1 MWQPCWN
8 HLTGNAMSTFNPSL
22 SLRALTLAV
31 LGASAAFPAVAAQPN
46 DELLVKGRVLVE
58 VRDGVTNDALGKM
71 IEAPG
76 HKRYKLGQS
85 GIYIVDLP
93 ANASERAVLA
103 RLQHNPH
110 VKSAEQDRL
119 VPSTLAVNDPYVGS
133 AWHLGKIGAPAA
145 WDLAQGSGVTV
156 AILDSGIDAA
166 HPDLAPNLVAGY
178 NVYDAN
184 TNLADVCGHGTS
196 VAGAAAAV
204 NNNALGVAGIAG
216 RARIMPVRVA
226 YKKATD
232 GGCYAAYSTV
242 ANGLIYAA
250 DHGAR
255 IANVSYGGV
264 TTSSSVTSAA
274 NYMKSKGGLVFV
286 SSGNTGTDQG
296 YAPNSAMIVVG
307 ATDSYDKRASWS
319 SYGSFVAL
327 TAPGSGI
334 WTTRMG
340 NSYAAVNGTSYASP
354 VAAGVAALMMDAAPT
369 LSNSRIES
377 LLYSTAMD
385 LGTAGRDAYYG
396 YGRVNAAAAVQAARG
411 DAPAIDSTAPT
422 AAIAAPLGS
431 STVSGLVAVDASA
444 SDNVGVTRVDLQVNG
459 TTVASDTSAPYGFS
473 WNSAGVANGMASLV
487 AVAYDAAGNA
497 GRSASVAVNVA
508 NTTTTTPSATSDTIA
523 PVVSIANPVGGAV
536 SGNVKVSVN
545 ASDNLGAAALS
556 QQLLVNNVVVAQ
568 GSGGSLSY
576 NWNTRKLKSGTY
588 TLKAEARDAAG
599 NAGSAS
605 VSVTV
610 R

>member
-1 MWQPCWN
+1 MKRAFPP
-8 HLTGNAMSTFNPSL
+8 LRSL
-22 SLRALTLAV
+22 VVAV
-31 LGASAAFPAVAAQPN
+31 LGASTSFSAAAAQPN
-46 DELLVKGRVLVE
+46 DELLVKGRMLVE
-58 VRDGVTNDALGKM
+58 VRDGVTTDALGKM

-85 GIYIVDLP
+85 GIYVVDLP
-93 ANASERAVLA
+93 ANASEKAVLA
-103 RLQHNPH
+103 RLKNNPH

-119 VPSTLAVNDPYVGS
+119 VPSTLAVNDPYIGS
-133 AWHLGKIGAPAA
+133 AWHVGKIGANAA
-145 WDLAQGSGVTV
+145 WDLAQGSGVTI

-166 HPDLAPNLVAGY
+166 HPDLAPNLTGGY

-184 TNLADVCGHGTS
+184 TNLTDVCGHGTS

-204 NNNALGVAGIAG
+204 NNNAIGVAGIAG

-242 ANGLIYAA
+242 ASGLIYAA
-250 DHGAR
+250 DNGAR
-255 IANVSYGGV
+255 VANVSYGGV
-264 TTSSSVTSAA
+264 TGSSSVTSAA

-307 ATDSYDKRASWS
+307 ATTSSDTRASWS
-319 SYGSFVAL
+319 SYGSFVTL

-340 NSYAAVNGTSYASP
+340 NGYAAVNGTSYASP
-354 VAAGVAALMMDAAPT
+354 VAAGVAALMMAAAPT
-369 LSNSRIES
+369 LTNSRIES
-377 LLYSTAMD
+377 LLASTAVD
-385 LGTAGRDAYYG
+385 LGTAGRDNYFG
-396 YGRVNAAAAVQAARG
+396 YGRINAAAAVQAALAA
-411 DAPAIDSTAPT
+411 APAVDGSAPSV
-422 AAIAAPLGS
+422 AIHAPLGS
-431 STVSGLVAVDASA
+431 STVSGLVAVDAGA

-473 WNSAGVANGMASLV
+473 WNSAGVPNGMANLV

-508 NTTTTTPSATSDTIA
+508 NAATVPSSSTDSIA
-523 PVVSIANPVGGAV
+523 PVVSIVNPVAGAV
-536 SGNVKVSVN
+536 SGNVKVSVS

-556 QQLLVNNVVVAQ
+556 QQLLVNNAVVAQ
-568 GSGGSLSY
+568 GIGGSLSY
-576 NWNTRKLKSGTY
+576 TWNTRKLKAGTY
-588 TLKAEARDAAG
+588 TVTSVVRDAAG
-599 NAGSAS
+599 NVGSAS
-605 VSVTV
+605 VSVTI

>member
-1 MWQPCWN
+1 MNTIYTPF
-8 HLTGNAMSTFNPSL
+8 A
-22 SLRALTLAV
+22 LRALALAV
-31 LGASAAFPAVAAQPN
+31 LGASAAIPAAAAQPN
-46 DELLVKGRVLVE
+46 DDLLVKGRMLVE
-58 VRDGVTNDALGKM
+58 VRDGVTTDALGKM

-93 ANASERAVLA
+93 ANASEKAVLA
-103 RLQHNPH
+103 RLKNNPH

-119 VPSTLAVNDPYVGS
+119 VPSTLAVNDPYIGS
-133 AWHLGKIGAPAA
+133 AWHVAKIGANAA
-145 WDLAQGSGVTV
+145 WDLAQGSGVTI

-166 HPDLAPNLVAGY
+166 HPDLAPNLVGGY
-178 NVYDAN
+178 NVYDSN

-204 NNNALGVAGIAG
+204 NDNAVGVAGIAG

-242 ANGLIYAA
+242 ASGLIYAA
-250 DHGAR
+250 DNGAR
-255 IANVSYGGV
+255 VANVSYGGV

-307 ATDSYDKRASWS
+307 ATDSNDNRASWS
-319 SYGSFVAL
+319 SYGSFVTL
-327 TAPGSGI
+327 TAPGNGI

-340 NSYAAVNGTSYASP
+340 NGYAAVNGTSYASP
-354 VAAGVAALMMDAAPT
+354 VAAGVAALMMAAAPAV
-369 LSNSRIES
+369 SNSRIES
-377 LLYSTAMD
+377 LLYSTAVD
-385 LGTAGRDAYYG
+385 LGAAGRDNYFG
-396 YGRVNAAAAVQAARG
+396 HGRVNAAAAVQAALAA
-411 DAPAIDSTAPT
+411 APVVDSSAPSVAIQ
-422 AAIAAPLGS
+422 APLGS
-431 STVSGLVAVDASA
+431 STVSGLVAVDAGA
-444 SDNVGVTRVDLQVNG
+444 SDNVGVTRVDLQVGG

-473 WNSAGVANGMASLV
+473 WNSAGVPNGMANLV
-487 AVAYDAAGNA
+487 AVAYDAAGNV
-497 GRSASVAVNVA
+497 GRSATVAVNVA
-508 NTTTTTPSATSDTIA
+508 NATTTPSTSADTTA
-523 PVVSIANPVGGAV
+523 PTVSIVNPVGGAV
-536 SGNVKVSVN
+536 SGNVKVSVS

-556 QQLLVNNVVVAQ
+556 QQLLVNNALVAQ
-568 GSGGSLSY
+568 GTGGSLSY
-576 NWNTRKLKSGTY
+576 TWNTRKLAVGTH
-588 TLKAEARDAAG
+588 TIKAIVRDAAG
-599 NAGSAS
+599 NVGSAS

>member
-1 MWQPCWN
+1 MNTLHIPF
-8 HLTGNAMSTFNPSL
+8 A
-22 SLRALTLAV
+22 LRTLALAV
-31 LGASAAFPAVAAQPN
+31 LGAGAAFSAAAAQPN
-46 DELLVKGRVLVE
+46 DALLVKGRMLVE
-58 VRDGVTNDALGKM
+58 VRDGVTTDALGKM

-85 GIYIVDLP
+85 GIYVVDLP

-103 RLQHNPH
+103 RLKNNPH

-119 VPSTLAVNDPYVGS
+119 VPSTLAVNDPYIGS
-133 AWHLGKIGAPAA
+133 AWHVGKIGANTA
-145 WDLAQGSGVTV
+145 WDSTQGAGVTI

-166 HPDLAPNLVAGY
+166 HPDLAPNLVGGY

-204 NNNALGVAGIAG
+204 NDNALGVAGIAG

-242 ANGLIYAA
+242 ASGLIYAA
-250 DHGAR
+250 DNGAR
-255 IANVSYGGV
+255 VANVSYGGV
-264 TTSSSVTSAA
+264 TASSSVTSAA

-307 ATDSYDKRASWS
+307 ATTSSDTRASWS
-319 SYGSFVAL
+319 SYGSFVTLA
-327 TAPGSGI
+327 APGSGI

-354 VAAGVAALMMDAAPT
+354 VAAGVAALMMAAAPT
-369 LSNSRIES
+369 LSNSRVES
-377 LLYSTAMD
+377 LLYSTAVD
-385 LGTAGRDAYYG
+385 LGTVGRDHYFG
-396 YGRVNAAAAVQAARG
+396 YGRVDAATAVQAALAAVPVV
-411 DAPAIDSTAPT
+411 DSSAPVVAIH
-422 AAIAAPLGS
+422 APLGS
-431 STVSGLVAVDASA
+431 STVSGLVAVDAGA
-444 SDNVGVTRVDLQVNG
+444 SDNVGVSRVDLQVNG

-473 WNSAGVANGMASLV
+473 WNSAGVPNGMANLV
-487 AVAYDAAGNA
+487 AIAYDAAGNA
-497 GRSASVAVNVA
+497 GRSATVAVNVA
-508 NTTTTTPSATSDTIA
+508 NATTVPTSPQDTAA
-523 PVVSIANPVGGAV
+523 PTVSILNPVAGAV
-536 SGNVKVSVN
+536 SGNVTVNVS

-556 QQLLVNNVVVAQ
+556 QQLLVNNKLVAQ

-576 NWNTRKLKSGTY
+576 NWNTRKLKAGTH
-588 TLKAEARDAAG
+588 TLKAVVRDAAG
-599 NAGSAS
+599 NVGSAS

>member
-1 MWQPCWN
+1 MKQAFP
-8 HLTGNAMSTFNPSL
+8 P
-22 SLRALTLAV
+22 LRTLVVAV
-31 LGASAAFPAVAAQPN
+31 LGASATLATAAAQPN
-46 DELLVKGRVLVE
+46 DALLVKGRMLVE
-58 VRDGVTNDALGKM
+58 VRDGVSHEALGKM
-71 IEAPG
+71 IETPG

-85 GIYIVDLP
+85 GIYVVDLP

-103 RLQHNPH
+103 RLKNNPH

-119 VPSTLAVNDPYVGS
+119 VPSTLAVNDPYIGS
-133 AWHLGKIGAPAA
+133 AWHIGKIGASAA
-145 WDLAQGSGVTV
+145 WDLTQGSGVTV
-156 AILDSGIDAA
+156 AILDSGIEAA

-178 NVYDAN
+178 NVYDGN

-216 RARIMPVRVA
+216 RSRIMPVRVA

-242 ANGLIYAA
+242 ANGLIWAA
-250 DHGAR
+250 DNGAR

-264 TTSSSVTSAA
+264 AGSSSVTSAA

-286 SSGNTGTDQG
+286 SSGNTGSDQG

-307 ATDSYDKRASWS
+307 ATTSSDTRASWS
-319 SYGSFVAL
+319 SYGSFVTLA
-327 TAPGSGI
+327 APGSGI
-334 WTTRMG
+334 WTTRLG

-354 VAAGVAALMMDAAPT
+354 VAAGVAALMMAAAPT

-377 LLYSTAMD
+377 LLYATAVD
-385 LGTAGRDAYYG
+385 LGTLGRDNYFG
-396 YGRVNAAAAVQAARG
+396 HGRVDAAAAVQAALAA
-411 DAPAIDSTAPT
+411 APAVDGSAPSV
-422 AAIAAPLGS
+422 AIHAPLGS
-431 STVSGLVAVDASA
+431 STVSGLVAVDAGA

-459 TTVASDTSAPYGFS
+459 TTVASDASAPYGFS
-473 WNSAGVANGMASLV
+473 WNSAGVPNGMANLV

-497 GRSASVAVNVA
+497 GRSATVAVNVA
-508 NTTTTTPSATSDTIA
+508 NTTTVPTTSPDTVA
-523 PVVSIANPVGGAV
+523 PAVSILNPVAGAV
-536 SGNVKVSVN
+536 SGNVTVSVS

-556 QQLLVNNVVVAQ
+556 QQLLVDGKLVAQ
-568 GSGGSLSY
+568 GSGGTLSY
-576 NWNTRKLKSGTY
+576 TWNTRKLKAGTH
-588 TLKAEARDAAG
+588 TLKAMVRDAAG
-599 NAGSAS
+599 NVGSAS
-605 VSVTV
+605 VNVTV

>member
-1 MWQPCWN
+1 MNFIHIP
-8 HLTGNAMSTFNPSL
+8 FV
-22 SLRALTLAV
+22 LRTLTLAV
-31 LGASAAFPAVAAQPN
+31 LGASAVSAAAAPAN
-46 DELLVKGRVLVE
+46 DDLLVKGRMLVE
-58 VRDGVTNDALGKM
+58 VRDGVTTDSLGKM
-71 IEAPG
+71 IETPG

-93 ANASERAVLA
+93 ANASEKAVLA
-103 RLQHNPH
+103 RLKNNPH

-119 VPSTLAVNDPYVGS
+119 VPSTLAVNDPYIGS
-133 AWHLGKIGAPAA
+133 AWHVGKIGADAA
-145 WDLAQGSGVTV
+145 WDLAQGSGVTI

-166 HPDLAPNLVAGY
+166 HPDLAPNLVRGY
-178 NVYDAN
+178 NVYDSN

-204 NNNALGVAGIAG
+204 NNNAIGVAGIAG

-242 ANGLIYAA
+242 ASGLIYAA
-250 DHGAR
+250 DNGAR
-255 IANVSYGGV
+255 VANVSYGGV
-264 TTSSSVTSAA
+264 STSSSVTSAA

-296 YAPNSAMIVVG
+296 FAPNNAMIVVG
-307 ATDSYDKRASWS
+307 ATDSNDNRASWS
-319 SYGSFVAL
+319 SYGSFVTL
-327 TAPGSGI
+327 SAPGSGI

-340 NSYAAVNGTSYASP
+340 NGYAAVNGTSYASP
-354 VAAGVAALMMDAAPT
+354 VAAGVAALMMAAAPT

-377 LLYSTAMD
+377 LLASTAVD
-385 LGTAGRDAYYG
+385 LGTAGRDNDFG
-396 YGRVNAAAAVQAARG
+396 YGRVDAAAAVKAALAA
-411 DAPAIDSTAPT
+411 APAVDGSAPSV
-422 AAIAAPLGS
+422 AIQAPLGS
-431 STVSGLVAVDASA
+431 STVSGLVAVDAVA

-473 WNSAGVANGMASLV
+473 WNSAGVPNGMANLV

-508 NTTTTTPSATSDTIA
+508 NATTVPTAGKDTSA
-523 PVVSIANPVGGAV
+523 PVVSIVNPVAGAV
-536 SGNVKVSVN
+536 SGNVKVSVS

-556 QQLLVNNVVVAQ
+556 QQLLVNGAVVAQ
-568 GSGGSLSY
+568 GSGGTLSY
-576 NWNTRKLKSGTY
+576 TWNTRKLKPGTH
-588 TLKAEARDAAG
+588 TLQATVRDAAG
-599 NAGSAS
+599 NVGSAS
-605 VSVTV
+605 VSVTI

>member
-1 MWQPCWN
+1 MNFIHIP
-8 HLTGNAMSTFNPSL
+8 FV
-22 SLRALTLAV
+22 LRTLTLAV
-31 LGASAAFPAVAAQPN
+31 LGASAVSAAAAPAN
-46 DELLVKGRVLVE
+46 DDLLVKGRMLVE
-58 VRDGVTNDALGKM
+58 VRDGVTTDSLGKM
-71 IEAPG
+71 IETPG

-93 ANASERAVLA
+93 ANASEKAVLA
-103 RLQHNPH
+103 RLKNNPH

-119 VPSTLAVNDPYVGS
+119 VPSTLAVNDPYIGS
-133 AWHLGKIGAPAA
+133 AWHVGKIGADAA
-145 WDLAQGSGVTV
+145 WDLAQGSGVTI

-166 HPDLAPNLVAGY
+166 HPDLAPNLVGGY
-178 NVYDAN
+178 NVYDSN

-204 NNNALGVAGIAG
+204 NNNAIGVAGIAG

-242 ANGLIYAA
+242 ASGLIYAA
-250 DHGAR
+250 DNGAR
-255 IANVSYGGV
+255 VANVSYGGV
-264 TTSSSVTSAA
+264 STSSSVTSAA

-296 YAPNSAMIVVG
+296 FAPNNAMIVVG
-307 ATDSYDKRASWS
+307 ATDSNDNRASWS
-319 SYGSFVAL
+319 SYGSFVTL
-327 TAPGSGI
+327 SAPGSGI

-340 NSYAAVNGTSYASP
+340 NGYAAVNGTSYASP
-354 VAAGVAALMMDAAPT
+354 VAAGVAALMMAAAPT

-377 LLYSTAMD
+377 LLASTAVD
-385 LGTAGRDAYYG
+385 LGTAGRDNDFG
-396 YGRVNAAAAVQAARG
+396 YGRVDAAAAVKAALAA
-411 DAPAIDSTAPT
+411 APAVDGSAPSV
-422 AAIAAPLGS
+422 AIQAPLGS
-431 STVSGLVAVDASA
+431 STVSGLVAVDAVA

-473 WNSAGVANGMASLV
+473 WNSAGVPNGMANLV

-508 NTTTTTPSATSDTIA
+508 NATTVPTAGKDTSA
-523 PVVSIANPVGGAV
+523 PVVSIVNPVAGAV
-536 SGNVKVSVN
+536 SGNVKVSVS

-556 QQLLVNNVVVAQ
+556 QQLLVNGAVVAQ
-568 GSGGSLSY
+568 GSGGTLSY
-576 NWNTRKLKSGTY
+576 TWNTRKLKPGTH
-588 TLKAEARDAAG
+588 TLQATVRDAAG
-599 NAGSAS
+599 NVGSAS
-605 VSVTV
+605 VSVTI

>member
-1 MWQPCWN
+1 MNFIHIP
-8 HLTGNAMSTFNPSL
+8 FV
-22 SLRALTLAV
+22 LRTLTLAV
-31 LGASAAFPAVAAQPN
+31 LGASAAFSAVAAQPG
-46 DELLVKGRVLVE
+46 DELLVKGRMLVE
-58 VRDGVTNDALGKM
+58 VRDGVTTDALGKM
-71 IEAPG
+71 IETPG

-85 GIYIVDLP
+85 GIFIVDLP
-93 ANASERAVLA
+93 ANASEKAVLA
-103 RLQHNPH
+103 RLKNNPH

-119 VPSTLAVNDPYVGS
+119 VPSTLAVNDPYIGS
-133 AWHLGKIGAPAA
+133 AWHVGKIGANAA
-145 WDLAQGSGVTV
+145 WDLAQGSGVTI

-166 HPDLAPNLVAGY
+166 HPDLAPNLVGGY

-204 NNNALGVAGIAG
+204 NDNAIGVAGIAG

-242 ANGLIYAA
+242 ASGLIYAA
-250 DHGAR
+250 DNGAR
-255 IANVSYGGV
+255 VANVSYGGV

-307 ATDSYDKRASWS
+307 ATDSNDNRASWS
-319 SYGSFVAL
+319 SYGSFVTL

-354 VAAGVAALMMDAAPT
+354 VAAGVAALMMAAAPT
-369 LSNSRIES
+369 VSNSRIES
-377 LLYSTAMD
+377 LLYSTAVD
-385 LGTAGRDAYYG
+385 LGAVGRDNYFG
-396 YGRVNAAAAVQAARG
+396 HGRVNAAAAVQAALAA
-411 DAPAIDSTAPT
+411 APVVDSSAPSVAIQ
-422 AAIAAPLGS
+422 APLGS
-431 STVSGLVAVDASA
+431 STVSGLVAVDAGA

-473 WNSAGVANGMASLV
+473 WNSAGVPNGMANLV

-508 NTTTTTPSATSDTIA
+508 NATTVPTASKDTSAPA
-523 PVVSIANPVGGAV
+523 VSIVNPVAGAV
-536 SGNVKVSVN
+536 SGNVKVSVS

-556 QQLLVNNVVVAQ
+556 QQLLVNNAVVAQ

-576 NWNTRKLKSGTY
+576 TWNTRKLKPGTH
-588 TLKAEARDAAG
+588 TLQAIVRDAAG
-599 NAGSAS
+599 NVGSAS
-605 VSVTV
+605 VSVTI